1 MNITVVMVAYKS
13 EHLINK
19 NLTNYPSDIDIIIID
34 NSMNSKMKNKV
45 ETKNKN
51 IKVILN
57 HNNGFGHAA
66 NLGANLINT
75 KYIFFCSPDNF
86 IENNF
91 FEKLSR
97 SKKKLNDN
105 FDMLILSNKENLI
118 SENKKIKNAEGISCF
133 LIKKEAFLNLSGF
146 DENFFLYYE
155 DIDFLKRFLKKKYI
169 AYKIPVY
176 YSNYAGSHD
185 KEFNFPVEVNRNWHY
200 MWSKFYF
207 EKKHN
212 GYIYSF
218 LKTLPYF
225 IRSIIKV
232 MIHYKNNEKKKI
244 YYARASGLFN
254 SFLLK
259 KSWYRPS
266 IN

>member
-1 MNITVVMVAYKS
+1 MNITVVIVAYKS
-13 EHLINK
+13 EHLIFK
-19 NLTNYPSDIDIIIID
+19 NLTNYPSDMSIILID
-34 NSMNSKMKNKV
+34 NSMNANMKDEIENKY
-45 ETKNKN
+45 KN

-57 HNNGFGHAA
+57 KNSGFGHAA
-66 NLGANLINT
+66 NIGANLVNT
-75 KYIFFCSPDNF
+75 KYILFCSPDNI

-91 FEKLSR
+91 FNKLNN

-118 SENKKIKNAEGISCF
+118 LENKKVKNIEGISCF
-133 LIKKEAFLNLSGF
+133 LIKKKTFLDLSGF

-155 DIDFLKRFLKKKYI
+155 DTDFLKRFLKKKYI
-169 AYKIPVY
+169 AYKVPIY
-176 YSNYAGSHD
+176 YTTCGGSHD
-185 KEFNFPVEVNRNWHY
+185 KRFNFPIEVNRNWHY

-225 IRSIIKV
+225 IRSIVKV
-232 MIHYKNNEKKKI
+232 MIHYNNYEKRKV

-259 KSWYRPS
+259 KSWYRPN
-266 IN
+266 ID